1 MQQAFETFY
10 AGCLRELS
18 DGTAAAYAAVRDSRL
33 PALLKSGQTDV
44 HFSATVH
51 QSPLL
56 YPSDISTIL
65 LLYNVDNFL
74 LQ

>member
-1 MQQAFETFY
+1 M
-10 AGCLRELS
+10 
-18 DGTAAAYAAVRDSRL
+18 RDSRL